1 MSAPRLVIAT
11 RTTAFERVLARHGT
25 IGQARFF
32 LQQREQS
39 LDDLQRRHEEQE
51 AAVAAVDNTAPRDW
65 RRARV
70 RREEFDRFLFQ
81 PDDVVVAV
89 GQDGLVA
96 NLAKYLDG
104 QPVVGVNPSPDW
116 FDGILAP
123 NPVAAAPDLVR
134 QAAAGR
140 APIEERTMI
149 AARLDDG
156 QELLALNEIFV
167 GHCTHQ
173 SARYRI
179 ELARTSERQSSSG
192 VIVASGTGST
202 GWARSVHGSRRSRLD
217 LPAPTDR
224 ALAFFVR
231 EAFPSKA
238 TGTTIQEGTL
248 HDDDRLRLASEMDEG
263 GCVFGDGIESDRLG
277 FPYGTRLEIGCA
289 GRVLRL
295 VGTASAGPSGA
306 RTVAVDATVASV
318 RSHVDAAP
326 HRVRHSPPP

>member
-51 AAVAAVDNTAPRDW
+51 AAVAFVDNTAPRDW

-123 NPVAAAPDLVR
+123 NPTVAAPDLVR

-140 APIEERTMI
+140 APVEARTMI

-156 QELLALNEIFV
+156 QELLALNEVFV
-167 GHCTHQ
+167 GHCSHQ

-179 ELARTSERQSSSG
+179 AVWGDSERHSSSG
-192 VIVASGTGST
+192 VIVASGTGAT
-202 GWARSVHGSRRSRLD
+202 GWARSVHGAMQSTIA

-224 ALAFFVR
+224 AVAFFVR

-238 TGTTIQEGTL
+238 TGTDIQEGVL
-248 HDDDRLRLASEMDEG
+248 RADERLLLASEMDEG
-263 GCVFGDGIESDRLG
+263 GCVFGDGIEADRLDL
-277 FPYGTRLEIGCA
+277 PYGARVEIGCA

-295 VGTASAGPSGA
+295 VRDTRDAATGQPGVAAGATA
-306 RTVAVDATVASV
+306 V
-318 RSHVDAAP
+318 SHVDSHP
-326 HRVRHSPPP
+326 LRMRQSTPP